1 MAQNQQA
8 ERTRTALA
16 RFVAAAL
23 AAVRASVPSTSAT
36 LHKRPGGGYRMSATT
51 EPPLARRA
59 DDARQAAVAAA
70 AALADALRHLADDA
84 ARAGFGDLFRLRE
97 GCAWA
102 ENWQDDHAPVGTLPT
117 FDRGEVRRAHL
128 LGLVVDAAGDAVA
141 APKIDPAAMELAGG
155 AFARAALELLADVG
169 GARDLEAFEPI
180 RLAQR
185 LGEDY
190 PRKTLGRMVRCGL
203 VERAG
208 NGESKRGA
216 WRITDHGR
224 QVLDAIKRRP

>member
-8 ERTRTALA
+8 ERARTALA
-16 RFVAAAL
+16 RFVASAL

-36 LHKRPGGGYRMSATT
+36 LHKLPGGGYRMAEAT
-51 EPPLARRA
+51 EPPLADRA
-59 DDARQAAVAAA
+59 DDARQAAVVAA
-70 AALADALRHLADDA
+70 AALANALRHLADDA
-84 ARAGFGDLFRLRE
+84 ARAGFGDVFRLHA
-97 GCAWA
+97 GVAWA
-102 ENWQDDHAPVGTLPT
+102 ENWQDDNAPVGTLPT

-128 LGLVVDAAGDAVA
+128 LGLVVDAAGDAIA
-141 APKIDPAAMELAGG
+141 APKFDPAAMDLAGG
-155 AFARAALELLADVG
+155 ARELA
-169 GARDLEAFEPI
+169 AFEPI
-180 RLAQR
+180 RAAQK
-185 LGEDY
+185 LGPDY
-190 PRKTLGRMVRCGL
+190 PRKTLGRMADYGM